1 VDKVFVAKRVATK
14 LRGAEH
20 TVDAA
25 LVEASEM
32 VAELLRSRKELGLA
46 ANVGDAAITKLTAAM
61 SALSEART
69 SMVAAHAELAEVQLR
84 LGIRTRMQNGPE
96 DKVENEQPRIAGL
109 KEVA

>member
-20 TVDAA
+20 SIDAA

-32 VAELLRSRKELGLA
+32 VAELLRARKELGLA
-46 ANVGDAAITKLTAAM
+46 ANVGDAALAKITAAVT
-61 SALSEART
+61 ALSEART
-69 SMVAAHAELAEVQLR
+69 SMVAAHSELAEVQLR
-84 LGIRTRMQNGPE
+84 LGIRTRMDGGEN
-96 DKVENEQPRIAGL
+96 KVEDAPQVSAL